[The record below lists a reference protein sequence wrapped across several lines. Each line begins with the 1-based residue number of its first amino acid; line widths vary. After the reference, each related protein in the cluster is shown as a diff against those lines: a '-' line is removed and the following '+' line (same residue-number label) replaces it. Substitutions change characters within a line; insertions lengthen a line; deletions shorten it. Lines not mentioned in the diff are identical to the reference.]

1 MNFHYTYLVLICVS
15 ILGKVVSSVENLIKF
30 NKEYDT
36 TPKKIG
42 NETDDDEFDS
52 EAEESD
58 GELNH

>member
-1 MNFHYTYLVLICVS
+1 MNLHYTYLVLVCVS
-15 ILGKVVSSVENLIKF
+15 ILRKVLSSFENLIKF

-42 NETDDDEFDS
+42 NKTDDDEFDL

-58 GELNH
+58 DELTY

>member
-1 MNFHYTYLVLICVS
+1 MNFHYTYLVLIYVS
-15 ILGKVVSSVENLIKF
+15 ILRKVVSSVENLIKF

-42 NETDDDEFDS
+42 NETDDDEFDL

-58 GELNH
+58 DELNH